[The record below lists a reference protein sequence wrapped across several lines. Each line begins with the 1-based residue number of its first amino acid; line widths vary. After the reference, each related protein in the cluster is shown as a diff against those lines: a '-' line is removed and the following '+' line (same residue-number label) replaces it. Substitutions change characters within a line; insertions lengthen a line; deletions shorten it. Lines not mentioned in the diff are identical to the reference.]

1 MGQKKHLILT
11 FVLSIAVY
19 SADVIDSHSGQTG
32 SPSDP
37 QGLKTIPDGR
47 AVVILI
53 PVRLGGEKI
62 NPEYFSFVKV
72 HFWII
77 TGTPK

>member
-1 MGQKKHLILT
+1 M
-11 FVLSIAVY
+11 LSIAVY
-19 SADVIDSHSGQTG
+19 SADVIDSHSGQTV

-37 QGLKTIPDGR
+37 QGLNTVPDGK
-47 AVVILI
+47 AVIILI

-72 HFWII
+72 TFWII
-77 TGTPK
+77 IGAPK